1 MKIPK
6 FIRDNL
12 LLKMTSLNAGV
23 IVIRLFVAFFL
34 QRELT
39 DIVGKAGYAKI
50 GSLRNLLQM
59 LTSITSFGV
68 FNGVVKY
75 VADFKED
82 SEQLQ
87 KLFSTTFVFTLIGSV
102 TSFLILFF
110 GAGFISEY
118 FFYTTDF
125 AYIVKIVAVVAP
137 FIAIQRV
144 FNGIVNGLSDYK
156 KFAKIELIAYLLGAT
171 LTLVMLYNYSIDGA
185 LLAIALIPVI
195 QVAVM
200 LFIFIKVLRRYV
212 RFSEI
217 SFKAPYAKSLLA
229 FSLMSFVATVL
240 VNYVE
245 IDIRSMLAK
254 RMSEDDAGI
263 WTGMTTLSK
272 NYMVFSGAIFTLYVI
287 PKFTGIKT
295 ETGFK
300 KELFNIYKTL
310 LPLFG
315 IGMLVIYFLRFQ
327 FIEYIF
333 IDFDEMA
340 PLFKWQLL
348 GDFIK
353 LAALV
358 LLHQFIA
365 KKMVRNF
372 IFTEL
377 FSLVLFYVFSYALV
391 DEYGVEGVVFAHFIR
406 YILYFF
412 LVFYLVM
419 RYFKKQKNNPETI
432 KP

>member
-1 MKIPK
+1 MNI
-6 FIRDNL
+6 
-12 LLKMTSLNAGV
+12 
-23 IVIRLFVAFFL
+23 
-34 QRELT
+34 
-39 DIVGKAGYAKI
+39 
-50 GSLRNLLQM
+50 
-59 LTSITSFGV
+59 
-68 FNGVVKY
+68 
-75 VADFKED
+75 
-82 SEQLQ
+82 
-87 KLFSTTFVFTLIGSV
+87 FSTLQ
-102 TSFLILFF
+102 
-110 GAGFISEY
+110 
-118 FFYTTDF
+118 DF

-171 LTLVMLYNYSIDGA
+171 LTLVMLYQYSIDGA

-195 QVAVM
+195 QVLVM
-200 LFIFIKVLRRYV
+200 LFIFIKVLRQYV

-295 ETGFK
+295 ESGFK

-315 IGMLVIYFLRFQ
+315 FGMLVIYFLRFQ
-327 FIEYIF
+327 FIAYIF

-348 GDFIK
+348 GDFVK
-353 LAALV
+353 LAALI

-377 FSLVLFYVFSYALV
+377 FSLALFYGLSYALV

-406 YILYFF
+406 YVLYFF

-419 RYFKKQKNNPETI
+419 RYFRKQKNNSENINNKNATV
-432 KP
+432 

>member
-6 FIRDNL
+6 FIRNNL

-23 IVIRLFVAFFL
+23 IVIRLLVAFFL

-39 DIVGKAGYAKI
+39 DIVGKSGYAKI

-75 VADFKED
+75 VADFKEN

-87 KLFSTTFVFTLIGSV
+87 KLFSTTFVFTVLGSV

-110 GAGFISEY
+110 GAEIISKY
-118 FFYTTDF
+118 FFYTTEF
-125 AYIVKIVAVVAP
+125 AYLVKVVAVVVP

-144 FNGIVNGLSDYK
+144 FNGIVHGLSDYK
-156 KFAKIELIAYLLGAT
+156 KFAKIELFAYLLGAG
-171 LTLVMLYNYSIDGA
+171 LTLYLLYNYSLDGA
-185 LLAIALIPVI
+185 LLAIAVIPVI
-195 QVAVM
+195 QVMVM

-245 IDIRSMLAK
+245 IDIRSMLAN
-254 RMSEDDAGI
+254 RLSEDDAGI

-272 NYMVFSGAIFTLYVI
+272 NYMVFSGAIFTLYVV
-287 PKFTGIKT
+287 PKFTGIHT
-295 ETGFK
+295 EAGFK

-348 GDFIK
+348 GDFVK
-353 LAALV
+353 LAALI

-377 FSLVLFYVFSYALV
+377 FSLILFYVFSYALV
-391 DEYGVEGVVFAHFIR
+391 DNYGVEGIVFAHFVR
-406 YILYFF
+406 YVLYFL
-412 LVFYLVM
+412 LVFFLVM
-419 RYFKKQKNNPETI
+419 RYFKKQKNTSETLNT
-432 KP
+432 